1 MNLTPLRRVLDSAC
15 RIYAVC
21 ALLLCVGQM
30 LFAAEETVIY
40 PLSFFMLF
48 PFALC
53 FAGANLVWK
62 SGTISAGMRLLGH
75 FGLLTAGIMLFVF
88 LPAGVFSSGSS
99 ALVMVS
105 VYLLLYFLTMLAI
118 TAVKSTLRR
127 KKGESTSSYSS
138 QYAGLRD
145 KK

>member
-1 MNLTPLRRVLDSAC
+1 MNLTTIRRVLDSAC

-21 ALLLCVGQM
+21 TLLLCAGQM

-53 FAGANLVWK
+53 FAGANLVWR
-62 SGTISAGMRLLGH
+62 SASVSAGMRFLGH
-75 FGLLTAGIMLFVF
+75 FALLTAGIVLFVF

-99 ALVMVS
+99 ALVMVC
-105 VYLLLYFLTMLAI
+105 VYLLLYFLIMLAI
-118 TAVKSTLRR
+118 AAVKSAQRR
-127 KKGESTSSYSS
+127 QKAERTSSYSA